1 MSTQMIE
8 TNLELMKE
16 DLVQYIVDEPL
27 DILDEFE
34 AETIADLVISIANRL
49 MYRDFCNGHLIQRPK
64 SDYLY
69 KVNNQIGGFFSISD
83 DDSTGVSRTEYK
95 PFWHDD
101 EDGWFA
107 GLCCLASMVN
117 EAWYHCN
124 N

>member
-1 MSTQMIE
+1 MSTQAIE
-8 TNLELMKE
+8 TNLELMRD
-16 DLVQYIVDEPL
+16 DLIQYIVDEPL

-69 KVNNQIGGFFSISD
+69 MVNNQIGGFFSISD

-101 EDGWFA
+101 EDGFFT
-107 GLCCLASMVN
+107 GLCSLASMIN
-117 EAWYHCN
+117 EAWYLCN